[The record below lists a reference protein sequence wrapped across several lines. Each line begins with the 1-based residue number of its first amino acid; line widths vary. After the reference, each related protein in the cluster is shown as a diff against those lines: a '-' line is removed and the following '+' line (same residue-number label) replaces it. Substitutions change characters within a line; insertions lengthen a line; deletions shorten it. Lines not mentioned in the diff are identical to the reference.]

1 MTIARGLLS
10 GLAVATLALS
20 AAAPAPGQ
28 ADATCIAYMEA
39 DAAYNA
45 AFAAAL
51 DGAKESGSKAYTAV
65 MLPHRIRYM
74 AAYNAANKAGFEAA
88 QKTGRRC
95 GGFVSKAEEAA
106 MRLACE
112 AQKATYRSTLEAY
125 GVDDKA
131 AEKRAKR
138 AEIKSAGD
146 FKKAAIRDARE
157 QRGRAYRAAYEGPTS
172 KVASVMKKL
181 VKADRKRCHKRL
193 GRQ

>member
-95 GGFVSKAEEAA
+95 GGFVSKTC
-106 MRLACE
+106 RACRRQTGLTVGTVME
-112 AQKATYRSTLEAY
+112 RSHTPL
-125 GVDDKA
+125 
-131 AEKRAKR
+131 
-138 AEIKSAGD
+138 STW
-146 FKKAAIRDARE
+146 FW
-157 QRGRAYRAAYEGPTS
+157 AAYL
-172 KVASVMKKL
+172 VASQTPGMSAVQFQ
-181 VKADRKRCHKRL
+181 RQL
-193 GRQ
+193 GLTRYETAFGILHNSSVDEVRRV